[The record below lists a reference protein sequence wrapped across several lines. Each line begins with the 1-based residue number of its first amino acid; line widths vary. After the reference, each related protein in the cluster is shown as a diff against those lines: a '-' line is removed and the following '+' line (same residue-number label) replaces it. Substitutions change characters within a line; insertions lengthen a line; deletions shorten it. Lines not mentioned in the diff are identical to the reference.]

1 MAGGSTFTPF
11 SGDAYGN
18 DIYRSAV
25 DAIARNTAKLKG
37 KHIIYS
43 KYENKREQGDYS
55 LNRILNVRPNPYMT
69 AYDLIYK
76 LTTHYYLH
84 NNAYA
89 YLQKDDTG
97 NLQAIYP
104 LSPTNVE
111 YVTDPSNEMYLKFS
125 FANGEQVTLN
135 MREVLILRR
144 FYNSNDLMGDSN
156 NAIVPT
162 LDLAHT
168 QNEGLQ
174 ESIKSS
180 ATIRGI
186 LKYNQVLS
194 PEKLKEEKE
203 AFINDYLN
211 MKNHGG
217 IAALDSKSDYIPI
230 NMQGASIDDKQID
243 SIKKKIYEYLGIS
256 ESIVNSTYTENEWSA
271 FYESVIEPLSLQ
283 LSLEL
288 TEKVFTQREQSF
300 GNRIIFESNR
310 LQFASN
316 ESKTKM
322 LKELIPMGLLTL
334 NDAREILNL
343 PPEKDGNKRLQSLNY
358 VNHDKADEYQ
368 LGGKMQ

>member
-1 MAGGSTFTPF
+1 
-11 SGDAYGN
+11 
-18 DIYRSAV
+18 
-25 DAIARNTAKLKG
+25 
-37 KHIIYS
+37 
-43 KYENKREQGDYS
+43 
-55 LNRILNVRPNPYMT
+55 
-69 AYDLIYK
+69 
-76 LTTHYYLH
+76 
-84 NNAYA
+84 
-89 YLQKDDTG
+89 
-97 NLQAIYP
+97 
-104 LSPTNVE
+104 
-111 YVTDPSNEMYLKFS
+111 
-125 FANGEQVTLN
+125 
-135 MREVLILRR
+135 
-144 FYNSNDLMGDSN
+144 
-156 NAIVPT
+156 
-162 LDLAHT
+162 
-168 QNEGLQ
+168 
-174 ESIKSS
+174 
-180 ATIRGI
+180 
-186 LKYNQVLS
+186 
-194 PEKLKEEKE
+194 
-203 AFINDYLN
+203 

-300 GNRIIFESNR
+300 GNRMSFKSSR
-310 LQFASN
+310 QQFASN
-316 ESKTKM
+316 ESKPKP